1 MEKKYNYLIIGGG
14 IAGTTAAETIRAAD
28 CIGSIALAE
37 REPHLLY
44 SRILLPQ
51 LAEGVVSE
59 DKIFLRKLGDYEAK
73 KIDIF
78 LGETIVK
85 TDMDK
90 REAYTESGRVFYFD
104 KLLVAAGGRVRPWP
118 FEKNIAERVVRLQTL
133 DDAKK
138 IIALAEKFKTI
149 PLDGT
154 KGEIRRGRILIVG
167 SGFISLD
174 LIDIFAKLG
183 FEIVF
188 ILRNKRFWENSL
200 DETGSKILH
209 DLWRSKGFDLIFDDE
224 IVKVAPTGAGIEVAT
239 KRGEKR
245 LVDLV
250 GVGVGLERN
259 FDMVCD
265 QVAVGQCVKVNEFME
280 TSRSGV
286 WAAGDITEYF
296 DIYAGETR
304 MCVGWGEAF
313 AEGRV
318 AGFNMTLDADQKEK
332 RQSMETVAVNTSDH
346 LSVIVTA
353 IGCVIPKENE
363 QLVTRYHPITGRYA
377 RFILKNNIMIGAILI
392 NAQNLLG
399 PCTQLIRARKDLGD
413 YLEKL
418 ADNDFDLKTIK

>member
-1 MEKKYNYLIIGGG
+1 MEKRYNYLIIGGG
-14 IAGTTAAETIRAAD
+14 IAGTTTAETIRAAD
-28 CIGSIALAE
+28 HIGSIALIE

-51 LAEGVVSE
+51 FTEGIVTE
-59 DKIFLRKLGDYEAK
+59 EKLFLRRLGDYEAK

-78 LGETIVK
+78 PGETIVK
-85 TDMDK
+85 VDADK
-90 REAYTESGRVFYFD
+90 HETYTESGRVFYFD
-104 KLLVAAGGRVRPWP
+104 KLLIAAGGRVRPWA
-118 FEKNIAERVVRLQTL
+118 FEKTIADYVVRLQTL

-138 IIALAEKFKTI
+138 IVAFVEKFRTVSVSN
-149 PLDGT
+149 T
-154 KGEIRRGRILIVG
+154 KGEVRRGRILIVG
-167 SGFISLD
+167 GGFISLD

-183 FEIVF
+183 LEIVF
-188 ILRNKRFWENSL
+188 VLRSKRFWENSL

-224 IVKVAPTGAGIEVAT
+224 IANLACTAAGIEIMT

-280 TSRSGV
+280 TSRPGI
-286 WAAGDITEYF
+286 WAAGDVTEYF
-296 DIYAGETR
+296 DTYAGETR

-318 AGFNMTLDADQKEK
+318 AGFNMTLGADQKEK
-332 RQSMETVAVNTSDH
+332 RQKMETVAINTSDH
-346 LSVIVTA
+346 LSAVIAT
-353 IGCVIPKENE
+353 IGSVIPKGDE
-363 QLVTRYHPITGRYA
+363 QLVTRYHAITGRYA

-399 PCTQLIRARKDLGD
+399 PCSRLIKARKDLAAEIG
-413 YLEKL
+413 YL
-418 ADNDFDLKTIK
+418 ADSNFDLATIK